1 MAATG
6 SVLRRLRRPPV
17 WVAALVAS
25 PAHAARGTVGASD
38 PMWLALAVLLLVG
51 VVVLIAVLAWR
62 RERAARLEAEQAL
75 ERERS
80 RRRVAVARRV
90 RHFETMG
97 QEAGRS
103 LSELGA
109 AIDLVDGQRLE
120 PSMRLYVAALRR
132 AASALGGQLSH
143 ALDYEAIEQGRV
155 QPRPQ
160 RTDVVALLREVAA
173 QSSAMAADRR
183 IAYALFVPQ
192 HPIPTMVVDPMRLR
206 QMVDALVGDALD
218 ASGCSEVRVELRF
231 RRDEAGGDDG
241 QLIVTVRDDAPPPSE
256 AVLARLQGAL
266 DDVPVEPAE
275 GEGPPGRLGAIGAS
289 LWRAGR
295 LASALGGSLRL
306 VHAQPE
312 GLDGPGLRR
321 DLALPVRFDAA
332 GPTRGAVLEDLNAG
346 FGRPAMPAGGA
357 TRGRLLLVE
366 DDRVV
371 QFTLEHTLGRL
382 GWDVVCAD
390 DAEEGLA
397 LWLAAPT
404 AIVLTD
410 LGLPGRDGVS
420 LIRAIREAER
430 RRGDLRTRIV
440 VLTGEAAQGVRAREA
455 GADEVLEK
463 PAGSDMLARVLGG
476 AVPAMP
482 SAAQQPARH

>member
-1 MAATG
+1 MASTG
-6 SVLRRLRRPPV
+6 SVRYRIRPRAV
-17 WVAALVAS
+17 WVIALAS
-25 PAHAARGTVGASD
+25 PPAFASRGAAGGSD
-38 PMWLALAVLLLVG
+38 PTWLGLAVLLPAILVAA
-51 VVVLIAVLAWR
+51 ITWLAWR
-62 RERAARLEAEQAL
+62 RERAARVAAEQAL
-75 ERERS
+75 ERERA
-80 RRRVAVARRV
+80 RRRMSVSRRV

-97 QEAGRS
+97 REAERS
-103 LSELGA
+103 LTELGA

-143 ALDYEAIEQGRV
+143 AIDYEAIEQGRV

-192 HPIPTMVVDPMRLR
+192 HPIPTMLVDPIRLR

-218 ASGCSEVRVELRF
+218 ASGCSEVRVEMRF
-231 RRDEAGGDDG
+231 RRDEAGGDEG
-241 QLIVTVRDDAPPPSE
+241 QLVVTVRDDAPPPSE
-256 AVLARLQGAL
+256 AGLARLQASL
-266 DDVPVEPAE
+266 DDVPVEPSGSDGGSGQA
-275 GEGPPGRLGAIGAS
+275 GAVGAS

-295 LASALGGSLRL
+295 LASALRGSLRL
-306 VHAQPE
+306 VHALPE
-312 GLDGPGLRR
+312 GLDGPGLCRE
-321 DLALPVRFDAA
+321 LALPVRFDAP
-332 GPTRGAVLEDLNAG
+332 GLTRGAVLEDLNAG

-430 RRGDLRTRIV
+430 RRGELRTRIV
-440 VLTGEAAQGVRAREA
+440 VLTGEAAHGDRAREA

-463 PAGSDMLARVLGG
+463 PAGSDALARVLGG
-476 AVPAMP
+476 AVSAGVPA
-482 SAAQQPARH
+482 AQPARH